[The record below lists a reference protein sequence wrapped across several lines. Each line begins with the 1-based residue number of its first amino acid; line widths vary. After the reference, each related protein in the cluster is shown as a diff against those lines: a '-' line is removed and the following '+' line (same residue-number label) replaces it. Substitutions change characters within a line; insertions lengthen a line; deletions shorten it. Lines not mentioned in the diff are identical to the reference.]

1 MYVLY
6 IYIYI
11 YIYIY
16 VIYICMLCIYIYIY
30 KYVEFVI
37 TFEFISSY
45 TNWTH
50 VVHGTEHFLIQEAFI
65 CDVHKLII
73 KKLIYICK

>member
-1 MYVLY
+1 MYVT
-6 IYIYI
+6 
-11 YIYIY
+11 
-16 VIYICMLCIYIYIY
+16 YIYIY

-37 TFEFISSY
+37 TFEFISCC
-45 TNWTH
+45 TIWTH
-50 VVHGTEHFLIQEAFI
+50 FVHGTEHFLIQEEFI

>member
-1 MYVLY
+1 MFNICLY

-11 YIYIY
+11 Y
-16 VIYICMLCIYIYIY
+16 LLH
-30 KYVEFVI
+30 VEFVI
-37 TFEFISSY
+37 TFEFISCY
-45 TNWTH
+45 INWTH